1 MAILKFKDENG
12 VVHEVP
18 AIKGDRGEKGNKG
31 DVGSTPIL
39 SIGTVTTLS
48 PEEPATVTIEGTAEA
63 PILNFG
69 IPKGN
74 IGITN
79 LANFEDSNS
88 SVEPIGDDS
97 GDVEV
102 VTSLPTDGLVAAF
115 DFRNPN
121 TTVDSS
127 KGLTTF
133 HPVIGS
139 GCLFTWNASVL
150 ASYDDYGSKIGR
162 PLYFSAEGNTTPTP
176 FGEQYTWCFFGHG
189 TAGNSIYYSND
200 HTVISN
206 VYLCNLKP
214 KYNTSSGVVSVTSEA
229 YGSDENPGYHSVVFV
244 VNGTEMSIYVDNILA
259 KTYKGTDYED
269 FVSWY
274 SIFNDTVSPNSE
286 QTSRTYLAVYKK
298 AMTADE
304 VSTVNAYFESL
315 EVV

>member
-1 MAILKFKDENG
+1 MAMLKLKDNDG
-12 VVHEVP
+12 NVYEVP
-18 AIKGDRGEKGNKG
+18 ALKGEKGDKG
-31 DVGSTPIL
+31 DVGATPIF
-39 SIGTVTTLS
+39 SVGTVTSLP
-48 PEEPATVTIEGTAEA
+48 PEESATVTIEGTAEA

-69 IPKGN
+69 FPKGS

-79 LANFEDSNS
+79 LASFEDSNS
-88 SVEPIGDDS
+88 SVEPIGYDS
-97 GDVEV
+97 GDDVEV
-102 VTSLPTDGLVAAF
+102 VSSLPTDGLVAAF

-133 HPVIGS
+133 HPITGS
-139 GCLFTWNASVL
+139 GCLFTWSASAL
-150 ASYDDYGSKIGR
+150 SSYDDYGSKIGR
-162 PLYFSAEGNTTPTP
+162 SLYFSAEGNTTQTP
-176 FGEQYTWCFFGHG
+176 FGEQYTWCFFGYG

-200 HTVISN
+200 HTSISN
-206 VYLCNLKP
+206 IYLCGLKP
-214 KYNTSSGVVSVTSEA
+214 KYNTSSGVVSVTSES
-229 YGSDENPGYHSVVFV
+229 YGSNENPGYHSVVFV

-274 SIFNDTVSPNSE
+274 SNLNETVSPNSE
-286 QTSRTYLAVYKK
+286 KTSRTYLAVYDK

-304 VSTVNAYFESL
+304 VSTVNAYFETL